1 MLKENIHVYK
11 KHSLYVIRVI
21 RFTAEVF
28 SMGDSTA
35 KSSHAECAK
44 PQKKTI
50 SPDVML
56 HTRNVMIPVVK
67 PVPPKQSFNISYLE
81 YKPAILRVPNYKNN
95 PALLFS
101 ETPLHTLYD
110 PKNSPEVKKL
120 GRWKCKNQ
128 STKYTTSCSSKRLS
142 RKKKDNMLCFPNT
155 TFTQFESSA
164 NDQDLHK
171 ASSRSIE
178 LSRKCDLSRMKENQI
193 KRRNMIAVLPKIEAP
208 ISSVMSKSAVSS
220 ESQSFHDI
228 VNSIS
233 TVLPL
238 SVSSLKIKNKKTFAN
253 IVKRKES
260 LSSVTSNHLHPTN
273 SEYEINVLHYE
284 NDIPRNDFSH
294 FTQSHLKSTNTN
306 WSFTDDYSL
315 TKIQNYDFTKEK
327 NVMENKAKAAHDIKY
342 SCEINNW
349 ILPSQREERDSIC
362 ETKIIGKNG
371 RNPYDCKI
379 KYSWQVIGT
388 STQTSYSLL
397 QDLLNNSDVE
407 DHNRNI
413 YKMRIKYSWQI
424 IGMSTQASLHNC
436 SDPDYW
442 NGILLAPNKNCNEN
456 ENEAQI
462 GNNEIVAKPRDHV
475 KYLEKRSKKYLILNN
490 QQTQTFAEKEIQ
502 ADTSDC
508 NAKYSWHNL
517 IKQYLN
523 LIIFPDMERILEA
536 LTNQK
541 LSDKLEIDQVDNHEL
556 LHSYMIKPLT
566 PNISSK
572 NSVIFD
578 NGNEKTKKEELLT
591 RLTYALKKLNQYEQ
605 DRNKNWNTDVPCID
619 TEGTFVQ
626 KGEALP
632 RNVEENVKGIIQ
644 SAQEYITKLDYQLK
658 DLDSA
663 DQQIENSMMRTL
675 KDIDETFQSLLDDV
689 CNEINKR
696 REHLILE
703 AEIHKQ
709 ESLIPL
715 RACRKEVEAQ
725 MRNAQNIISMSKD
738 ILQQPQR
745 YSANE
750 FGKIIFASNDIG
762 RIPAVPYSEELPNI
776 NFDRPLNSYKEEIM
790 EQISRFGCISR
801 TVPVHIMSIEERP
814 AGLFVKW
821 HVTNPEYIAEEQ
833 TFIVEKANG
842 EILDPT
848 SSKFETVYKGSET
861 FCFIR
866 NIPIDEPI
874 TLRVRIQADNVA
886 RSIHHV
892 ARTSIPSYSWE
903 LNNKDYLI
911 TNNGKIAAK
920 VTDAIS
926 TLFSQDS
933 QFDANHIIEFK
944 FLEIPQEGSDDEGIA
959 LVYDPQ
965 GKNDT
970 LKRAASLMITAQGKI
985 FMDGDEKLMRL
996 PRMHSATHITIS
1008 AFRKNVHVLRVNIE
1022 SENKCVTYD
1031 WRVQTPLYLAA
1042 RFTERNKWHLAIE

>member
-1 MLKENIHVYK
+1 
-11 KHSLYVIRVI
+11 
-21 RFTAEVF
+21 
-28 SMGDSTA
+28 MGDSTA

-120 GRWKCKNQ
+120 SRWKCKNQ

-142 RKKKDNMLCFPNT
+142 RKRKDNMLCFPNT

-178 LSRKCDLSRMKENQI
+178 LSRKCDLSRVKENQI
-193 KRRNMIAVLPKIEAP
+193 KRRDMIAVLPKIEAP

-238 SVSSLKIKNKKTFAN
+238 SVSSLKIKNKRTFAN

-397 QDLLNNSDVE
+397 QDLLNNSDIE

-424 IGMSTQASLHNC
+424 IGMSTQASLHSC

-456 ENEAQI
+456 EAQI
-462 GNNEIVAKPRDHV
+462 GNNETVAKPRDHV

-517 IKQYLN
+517 IKQYL
-523 LIIFPDMERILEA
+523 
-536 LTNQK
+536 
-541 LSDKLEIDQVDNHEL
+541 
-556 LHSYMIKPLT
+556 
-566 PNISSK
+566 
-572 NSVIFD
+572 
-578 NGNEKTKKEELLT
+578 
-591 RLTYALKKLNQYEQ
+591 
-605 DRNKNWNTDVPCID
+605 
-619 TEGTFVQ
+619 
-626 KGEALP
+626 
-632 RNVEENVKGIIQ
+632 
-644 SAQEYITKLDYQLK
+644 
-658 DLDSA
+658 
-663 DQQIENSMMRTL
+663 
-675 KDIDETFQSLLDDV
+675 
-689 CNEINKR
+689 
-696 REHLILE
+696 
-703 AEIHKQ
+703 
-709 ESLIPL
+709 
-715 RACRKEVEAQ
+715 
-725 MRNAQNIISMSKD
+725 
-738 ILQQPQR
+738 
-745 YSANE
+745 
-750 FGKIIFASNDIG
+750 
-762 RIPAVPYSEELPNI
+762 IPAVPYSEELPNI
-776 NFDRPLNSYKEEIM
+776 NFDHPLNSYKEEIM

-848 SSKFETVYKGSET
+848 SSKFETVYKGFET

-965 GKNDT
+965 GRNDT